1 MPISSTLAHV
11 NSLLDG
17 ASIPGNAGVRLES
30 FISAPDPETTQKNPH
45 AYVWASKGPEKRNSG
60 KRNTPPAGAPQPT
73 PASTNSGFKI
83 LNHNLEIYLTW
94 FNDNRD
100 PQINASFPLVVD
112 LVMNILRCC
121 KMPMDLVDPATGIN
135 CQLINLGEVL
145 NYEYVPTRST
155 ASQRMQRNDALIT
168 APVEEWIQA

>member
-1 MPISSTLAHV
+1 MSTLAHV
-11 NSLLDG
+11 NSLLDR
-17 ASIPGNAGVRLES
+17 ASVPGNSGRFLES
-30 FISAPDPETTQKNPH
+30 FISAPDPETTQINPH
-45 AYVWASKGPEKRNSG
+45 AYVWASKGPEQRNSG
-60 KRNTPPAGAPQPT
+60 KRNTPPAGAPQAT

-83 LNHNLEIYLTW
+83 LKHSLEIYLTW
-94 FNDNRD
+94 FNDNMD
-100 PQINASFPLVVD
+100 PQINASFPAVID

-121 KMPMDLVDPATGIN
+121 KMPIDIVDPATGFN

-155 ASQRMQRNDALIT
+155 ASQRIQRNDAMIT